1 MEKFN
6 LLAGLLFGRL
16 YEDFPVPLRI
26 APEQFLE
33 EVIDEDDFEG
43 SFNFIE
49 YFESTVRW
57 LESEDFIRI
66 TQDRSEEAVAEFEVV
81 LSEKGLGALRKVP
94 SSLEGTASLGER
106 FSGFAKCKTSE
117 AVGTLIS
124 LAITG
129 GTNSAASFF

>member
-6 LLAGLLFGRL
+6 LLAGLLFGKL
-16 YEDFPVPLRI
+16 YEEFPVSLRI
-26 APEQFLE
+26 RPEQFLDQ
-33 EVIDEDDFEG
+33 VIAENDSEG
-43 SFNFIE
+43 SFNFLE

-57 LESEDFIRI
+57 LESAGYIWI
-66 TQDRSEEAVAEFEVV
+66 TQDRSDDTETEFEVV

-94 SSLEGTASLGER
+94 SSLEGAASLGER
-106 FSGFAKCKTSE
+106 FSEFAKSKTSE

-129 GTNSAASFF
+129 AVSSGASFS